1 MKSQRCSEPWSL
13 PLYGQV
19 PKEMKENL
27 AYRTEVLSRAA
38 TDLEFQRTLWLA
50 CKRDML
56 FWINTFVWTF
66 DPRKPNPKLPFITY
80 GYQDEAFL
88 AMEEALPSEDGL
100 IKGNDVIIE
109 KSRDMGAS
117 WICLT
122 LFTWRW
128 HFRNLQSFLMVSRK
142 EGLVDGSGDSLFS
155 HIDFIQK
162 GLPSWML
169 PQMRRNKLKLINLDN
184 GSKIEG
190 ESTTDNIGRGGRRT
204 AMLVDEFAAFEG
216 GGYDVL
222 SATAD
227 NTNCRVFNSTPN
239 GTANAFY
246 AQLQKGTPRL
256 RFHWSRHPEK
266 AEGIYEGPDGRS
278 RSPWYDKECER
289 RAHPVEIATQLD
301 IDYQGS
307 AYPFMDPKTLED
319 LAKEFARV
327 PDHQG
332 HLAFEDMRNPE
343 FMDSMEGRGNLKVWT
358 PLDVHLKPSDMH
370 DYVIGVDVSQG
381 TGASESAASVIDR
394 HTGEKVAELADNQI
408 TPNKFAELCVALCH
422 WFKGPGGRPA
432 FLIWEATGP
441 GRTFGKTVI
450 EECRFGNVYYA
461 INDQRITKRESDRPG
476 WFSTQEGKKDLLA
489 NYRDV
494 LFSRVFI
501 NPSKKAL
508 RQAGEFVYL
517 PNGRVEHGGAV
528 NTIDPTDKG
537 DNHGDVVIADA
548 LAAKIIR
555 ERKKAEVKRRDA
567 GPPAGSFA
575 WRRQQRETVLD
586 EWDT

>member
-1 MKSQRCSEPWSL
+1 
-13 PLYGQV
+13 V
-19 PKEMKENL
+19 
-27 AYRTEVLSRAA
+27 
-38 TDLEFQRTLWLA
+38 
-50 CKRDML
+50 
-56 FWINTFVWTF
+56 NTFVWTF

-80 GYQDEAFL
+80 EYQDEAFMAL
-88 AMEEALPSEDGL
+88 EESLPSGDGGFR
-100 IKGNDVIIE
+100 GNDVVIE

-122 LFTWRW
+122 LFAWRW
-128 HFRNLQSFLMVSRK
+128 LFSSFQSFLMVSRK

-155 HIDFIQK
+155 HIDFINK

-169 PQMRRNKLKLINLDN
+169 PEMRRNKLKMINLEN

-204 AMLVDEFAAFEG
+204 ALLVDEFAAFEG

-227 NTNCRVFNSTPN
+227 NTNCRIFNSTPN

-256 RFHWSRHPEK
+256 RFHWSSHPEK
-266 AEGIYEGPDGRS
+266 AHGLYEGDDGRP
-278 RSPWYDKECER
+278 RSPWYDGECLR

-307 AYPFMDPKTLED
+307 AYPFFDPKTLERLGMD
-319 LAKEFARV
+319 FARV

-332 HLAFEDMRNPE
+332 HLMFDDERTPE
-343 FMDSMEGRGNLKVWT
+343 FMESREGRGNLKVWT
-358 PLDVHLKPSDMH
+358 PLDVHLLPRDDH
-370 DYVIGVDVSQG
+370 DYVVGVDVSQG
-381 TGASESAASVIDR
+381 TGASESAASVVDR
-394 HTGEKVAELADNQI
+394 STGEKVAELADNSMS
-408 TPNKFAELCVALCH
+408 PNKFAELCVALCH
-422 WFKGPGGRPA
+422 WFKGPGGRAA

-450 EECRFGNVYYA
+450 EECRFGNVYYKT
-461 INDQRITKRESDRPG
+461 NDQSITKRESDKPG
-476 WFSTQEGKKDLLA
+476 WFSTSEGKKDLLS

-494 LFSRVFI
+494 LFSGVFI

-517 PNGRVEHGGAV
+517 PNGRIEHGGST
-528 NTIDPTDKG
+528 NTIDPTDRG

-555 ERKKAEVKRRDA
+555 ERKKRGVKLEA
-567 GPPAGSFA
+567 SGPPVGSFA
-575 WRRQQRETVLD
+575 WRRQQRETSND
-586 EWDT
+586 EWD